1 MALVTMV
8 VSALILTQPG
18 VTVATESYGNAFP
31 ENSTGAPENTT
42 GAPENSTGALENS
55 TGGPHNQTNSL
66 DAELPELDMFYTI
79 SEILVAI
86 IAVIGNALTITVF
99 AVDRKLRRLTNYYI
113 VSLALADLLVGV
125 LGIPF
130 AILTAIGLP
139 QPRWACLLMLSTLLM
154 LCTISIFCLVAVS
167 VDRYWAILHPL
178 RYSRVM
184 TAKIAR
190 RIILACWASGTL
202 VGLLPTMGWHEH
214 DDHGLCL
221 FRKVMDYDYL
231 VFLYFCTIVGPGIL
245 MAVFYT
251 HIYTVVLKQLR
262 QIAAQEPQA
271 DGASL
276 GTQSSQR
283 QRSSF
288 FRSASRGQV
297 SESSSTRYDQRRC
310 STATNLGQQLPL
322 PRSFKSSNIKNL
334 PQHHNT
340 LHFSSLSHN
349 LEDLQLSPSY
359 HLKLPQSGLHHSY
372 DCDLH
377 QHHPEE
383 TLHHYLL
390 RLHFEGA
397 LKKSAEELHFD
408 NGDRI
413 DNSAAE
419 ESRTLNEER
428 CASFGTS
435 VSCDGNIDRCNS
447 RGASIERC
455 ASRGS
460 STESCTSRNH
470 DLPFLTQGRTPI
482 IVVDAERRLHAN
494 GADDLDDSCVRP
506 SWKRLVER
514 MIKRSR
520 RRKEEAEVAMSPTRV
535 GNEEESRRGSTLSHV
550 LHQVTQASRREVKAA
565 KSLSIIVLFFMVSW
579 FPLYTINCVQAFC
592 KQCDVPIFLM
602 SFTIILTH
610 LNSAINPFLY
620 AYHMKDFRNALKA
633 FILHR
638 LLRRPIDPDYGYGR
652 TLVSANYS
660 NIYRVN
666 QAGSTHLP
674 SPQPLLA
681 YNTPPLPDTPLDE
694 LRSRSSTI
702 GSYGPLSSNRNL
714 SPSLSFPPSPATV
727 MTIGDGV
734 QELSSCASRPRAATI
749 TSHTSPAS
757 ATIPLISTD
766 ESSQPLL
773 SSSVTMNGP
782 RQQPETNGVR
792 RASTLPPL
800 SSQSSDMTATSLN
813 ILPHSDRESSC
824 EANINLTTSDTSSAS
839 ALISETICNG
849 ARGDVS
855 DAVIPEATTTTSL
868 QTTSSNCSSLASRH
882 KIDQKENVQSSEPWC
897 GGGDGAARSSMYS
910 SHTCS
915 STLSSSDTYSGSLA
929 KEALLI
935 PPCKEQL
942 NTSTSNET
950 LLACRAFDGTSIS
963 NQSIPICGSNEES
976 VGMVESPELFTQQE
990 GAAQTQIREVALAD
1004 DHVVLI
1010 NQTSLPIPNGSACNF
1025 SARPV
1030 DGDNCTSQSD
1040 DNSSGCDAST
1050 LPCLGSSTEEQRAKT
1065 CREEDPSCRAA
1076 AGWTTEQSRVSKEL
1090 SKYLPKILRR
1100 ESGLRSKNSRKNKSW
1115 WTELMRQRSYHGISL
1130 ELKSSKHV
1138 DRAQSISGA
1147 IET

>member
-310 STATNLGQQLPL
+310 STATNLGQ
-322 PRSFKSSNIKNL
+322 
-334 PQHHNT
+334 
-340 LHFSSLSHN
+340 
-349 LEDLQLSPSY
+349 
-359 HLKLPQSGLHHSY
+359 
-372 DCDLH
+372 
-377 QHHPEE
+377 
-383 TLHHYLL
+383 
-390 RLHFEGA
+390 
-397 LKKSAEELHFD
+397 
-408 NGDRI
+408 
-413 DNSAAE
+413 
-419 ESRTLNEER
+419 
-428 CASFGTS
+428 
-435 VSCDGNIDRCNS
+435 
-447 RGASIERC
+447 
-455 ASRGS
+455 
-460 STESCTSRNH
+460 
-470 DLPFLTQGRTPI
+470 
-482 IVVDAERRLHAN
+482 
-494 GADDLDDSCVRP
+494 
-506 SWKRLVER
+506 
-514 MIKRSR
+514 
-520 RRKEEAEVAMSPTRV
+520 
-535 GNEEESRRGSTLSHV
+535 
-550 LHQVTQASRREVKAA
+550 QVTQASRREVKAA